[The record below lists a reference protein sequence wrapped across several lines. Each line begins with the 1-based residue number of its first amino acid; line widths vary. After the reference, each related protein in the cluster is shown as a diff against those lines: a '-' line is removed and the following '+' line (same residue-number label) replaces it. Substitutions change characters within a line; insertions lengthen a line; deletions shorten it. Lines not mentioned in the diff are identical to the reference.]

1 LKETDCCDH
10 QGFPLAALAY
20 CAPSEEWNL
29 SMFAISL
36 RHFLLLTALAF
47 AAVTHASSFDCASAA
62 SKTEKAI
69 CADPDLSRLDEQLAV
84 RWRST
89 LTKAL
94 DPRALKTDQR
104 GWLKQRNQ
112 CDDLAP
118 CLHRQ
123 YLMRLTAL
131 EYMVKPF
138 SWDATW
144 QLIPWGVS
152 EGAEITTWR
161 QDASHIAFDIS
172 AANGSHSGEL
182 EGIATI
188 EGTQARY
195 EQGECVLT
203 FKALNGVMDVTQ
215 DGADSDCGAGMG
227 VYYGGRYVASKQTVL
242 VDYDLLTLGVAQTQR
257 ENAMLHALLNGDYQT
272 LLQNCGLKM
281 NGESSEDVPN
291 SEVSNYWV
299 RGLPSS
305 NAAIVMRAPNEQFW
319 IIVLVP
325 QAGGK
330 TLARYYT
337 NVAQWKGRMP
347 DVLQAWYAGKGG
359 EGYMPLDFMP

>member
-1 LKETDCCDH
+1 LRNPDSHVH

-20 CAPSEEWNL
+20 CPPSEEWNL

-36 RHFLLLTALAF
+36 RHALLLSSLAF
-47 AAVTHASSFDCASAA
+47 ASITHASSFDCTSAA

-69 CADPDLSRLDEQLAV
+69 CADSYLSNLDQKLGSL
-84 RWRST
+84 WRST
-89 LTKAL
+89 LAEVA
-94 DPRALKTDQR
+94 DPKALKTDQR

-112 CDDLAP
+112 CEDRVP
-118 CLHRQ
+118 CLRRQ

-152 EGAEITTWR
+152 EGAEITTRR
-161 QDASHIAFDIS
+161 QDASLIAFDIS

-188 EGTQARY
+188 KGTQARY

-203 FKALNGVMDVTQ
+203 FKALNGLIDVVQ

-227 VYYGGRYVASKQTVL
+227 VYYGGRYVPSKQAVL

-257 ENAMLHALLNGDYQT
+257 ENEILHTLLKDDYQT

-281 NGESSEDVPN
+281 DGESSEEVPD

-319 IIVLVP
+319 IIVLIP
-325 QAGGK
+325 QSVGK

-347 DVLQAWYAGKGG
+347 DVLQAWYASKGG
-359 EGYMPLDFMP
+359 EGYMPVDFMP